1 MEEGYIVVT
10 SMSPPSS
17 KYLLDE
23 SKFIFGC
30 ILKPFLPQ
38 ENIPSVTFPGNEIVR
53 CNSCKGYINPY
64 CEFMDSGTKWCC
76 NLCRAVN
83 SVPAEYFCNLD
94 GKGVRLDLDKRIEL
108 TSLSIDINAPETYM
122 SRPPMPC
129 IFVFLID
136 VSIKAQEND
145 FIGTVSSTLSSIIAS
160 KVLPGYPRTE
170 VALVFFDKSVHFVNL
185 GSESISIVS
194 ESDSGELF
202 LPLPP
207 EHLLVSIEDAED
219 KLLRAFDLIKSL
231 PAVPFSTGY
240 RAALRSSGLILQNQ
254 GGKIMSFC
262 GEMFCESSHPMQFT
276 FKQSNSFY
284 EDIGNEFA
292 YWNISLT
299 QFIKSSH
306 YCNLQGLMSMS
317 QITGGQ
323 LFFYPNFTAR
333 TSSEKLK
340 NEIIMGATTITAW
353 ECSLK
358 LRHSSEW
365 RVAQIYGNFHVRTDG
380 LLGIPVYN
388 YPASYGFE
396 LSPINVSFKELFIQS
411 ALLYTNCQGER
422 KLRIHNKKLTTS
434 ESVKDLLAC
443 ANCDALVNFI
453 CKKALFSMISADN
466 AELGITVV
474 EDLAKEVVQSC
485 VKMWGKQP
493 ESLEFFCA
501 SVLGLTKHTC
511 FQFKSF
517 GCKGYTD
524 NLNLDLFFYF
534 KYLFNSMGAEESGIM
549 IYPRLYPIHEAF
561 NRVLNLTY
569 QSLESKGAYLL
580 DTGVEM
586 FIWVGK
592 FYLWT

>member
-1 MEEGYIVVT
+1 MEEGYIVAT
-10 SMSPPSS
+10 STSPPSS
-17 KYLLDE
+17 KYLLDD

-38 ENIPSVTFPGNEIVR
+38 ENIPSVTFAGNEIVR
-53 CNSCKGYINPY
+53 CISCKGYINPY
-64 CEFMDSGTKWCC
+64 CEFMDSGTRWSC
-76 NLCRAVN
+76 NLCKTLN
-83 SVPAEYFCNLD
+83 NVPAEYFCNLD
-94 GKGVRLDLDKRIEL
+94 SQGIRIDLDKRIEL

-145 FIGTVSSTLSSIIAS
+145 FIGTVSSTLSSILAS

-170 VALVFFDKSVHFVNL
+170 IALMFFDKSVHFVNL
-185 GSESISIVS
+185 GSESLSIVS
-194 ESDSGELF
+194 ECDSGELF
-202 LPLPP
+202 LPLPADQ
-207 EHLLVSIEDAED
+207 LLVSIEDAEE
-219 KLLRAFDLIKSL
+219 KVIRALELIKSL
-231 PAVPFSTGY
+231 PSVPYSTAY

-262 GEMFCESSHPMQFT
+262 GEMLCESTHPLQFT

-299 QFIKSSH
+299 QFIKSSQ
-306 YCNLQGLMSMS
+306 YCNFQGLVSMS
-317 QITGGQ
+317 QLTGGQ
-323 LFFYPNFTAR
+323 IYFYPNFTAR
-333 TSSEKLK
+333 ASSEKLK
-340 NEIIMGATTITAW
+340 NEVIMSATTITAW

-358 LRHSSEW
+358 FRHSAEW
-365 RVAQIYGNFHVRTDG
+365 RIVQSYGNFSVRPDG

-388 YPASYGFE
+388 YPSSFAFE
-396 LSPINVSFKELFIQS
+396 LSPVNVSLKELYLQS
-411 ALLYTNCQGER
+411 ALLYTNCEGER

-434 ESVKDLLAC
+434 ESTKDLLEN
-443 ANCDALVNFI
+443 ANCDGLVNFI
-453 CKKALFSMISADN
+453 CKKASFAMVSADN
-466 AELGITVV
+466 PELGPNMV
-474 EDLAKEVVQSC
+474 ESLAKDIVQNC
-485 VKMWGKQP
+485 VRIWGKQP
-493 ESLEFFCA
+493 ESLAFFCA
-501 SVLGLTKHTC
+501 SVLGLVKHTI

-517 GCKGYTD
+517 GCKSYAD

-561 NRVLNLTY
+561 SRVLNLTY

-586 FIWVGK
+586 FVWVGK
-592 FYLWT
+592 FYVWT